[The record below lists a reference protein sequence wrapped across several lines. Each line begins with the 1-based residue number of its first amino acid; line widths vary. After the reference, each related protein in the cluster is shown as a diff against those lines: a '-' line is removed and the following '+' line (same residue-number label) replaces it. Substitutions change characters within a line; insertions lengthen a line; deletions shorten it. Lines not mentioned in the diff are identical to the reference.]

1 LRAEQLP
8 QRDTVHWYA
17 GPTTFYRAPALAPV
31 DVPEG
36 SVAVLGVPLDS
47 WTLGRNGQRHA
58 PRAIRE
64 ASLYLAGYYGLQ
76 SEPVG
81 YVNVTDGRA
90 WTVPEQ
96 PRLFDVG
103 DTRIHQGDVQAQ
115 IEAIAAPVAQI
126 VERGAMPVVIGGD
139 HFVPYPSF
147 IGYARGTRL
156 RKPGARVGFLNI
168 DGHFDFWDEF
178 RDMGRLNHGTFA
190 RRISEHEAVGN
201 MVWWGL
207 SGTNIAEPEQI
218 EICRERGFAAY
229 TLASIRRR
237 GPLET
242 MREALEIASD
252 GADSVYVTF
261 DIDATDGA
269 CAPGTHSIV
278 LDGLSSGEVLRAL
291 AVIPEFQCVGAFD
304 VCEMIPQYDVGGG
317 RTARYAAHAILTVI
331 GHRVLDSRQAIPQQ
345 TLDAVFR

>member
-1 LRAEQLP
+1 MP

-17 GPTTFYRAPALAPV
+17 GPTTFYRAPALDPV
-31 DVPEG
+31 DVPPG

-47 WTLGRNGQRHA
+47 WTLGRNGQRYA

-76 SEPVG
+76 TEPVG
-81 YVNVTDGRA
+81 YVNVSDGSV
-90 WTVPEQ
+90 WTVPER

-103 DTRIHQGDVQAQ
+103 DVRIHQGDARAQ
-115 IEAIAAPVAQI
+115 IEAIAAPVA
-126 VERGAMPVVIGGD
+126 ELTARGAMPVVLGGD

-147 IGYARGTRL
+147 IGFARGL
-156 RKPGARVGFLNI
+156 RRSTPGAKVGFLNI
-168 DGHFDFWDEF
+168 DGHLDFWDEF

-207 SGTNIAEPEQI
+207 NGTNIAEPEQLR
-218 EICRERGFAAY
+218 ICEERGFVGY
-229 TLASIRRR
+229 TVASIRRR
-237 GPLET
+237 GVLET
-242 MREALEIASD
+242 MREALEIASE
-252 GADSVYVTF
+252 GAERVYVTF
-261 DIDATDGA
+261 DIDVTDGA

-278 LDGLSSGEVLRAL
+278 VDGLHSGEVLAGLGVL
-291 AVIPEFQCVGAFD
+291 AEFENVGAFD

-317 RTARYAAHAILTVI
+317 RTARYAAQAILTVI
-331 GHRVLDSRQAIPQQ
+331 GHRVLDSQSSIPRD

>member
-1 LRAEQLP
+1 LP
-8 QRDTVHWYA
+8 QRETVHWYA
-17 GPTTFYRAPALAPV
+17 GPNTFFRAPQAQPGELPA
-31 DVPEG
+31 G

-76 SEPVG
+76 TKPVG
-81 YVNVTDGRA
+81 YVDVSDGRV
-90 WTVPEQ
+90 WTVPEE

-103 DTRIHQGDVQAQ
+103 DTRIHQADVQAQ
-115 IEAIAAPVAQI
+115 IEAIAEPVARI
-126 VERGAMPVVIGGD
+126 VQRGAMPVVIGGD

-147 IGYARGTRL
+147 IGYARGVRS
-156 RKPGARVGFLNI
+156 RDPAAKVGFLNI

-190 RRISEHEAVGN
+190 RRISEHEAVRN

-207 SGTNIAEPEQI
+207 NGTNIAEPEQLR
-218 EICRERGFAAY
+218 ICQERGFVGY
-229 TLASIRRR
+229 TVGSIRRR
-237 GPLET
+237 GVIET
-242 MREALEIASD
+242 MREALEVASE
-252 GADSVYVTF
+252 GVEHVYVTF
-261 DIDATDGA
+261 DIDVTDGA
-269 CAPGTHSIV
+269 HAPGTHSIV
-278 LDGLSSGEVLRAL
+278 LDGLTAGEVLGAL
-291 AVIPEFQCVGAFD
+291 AVIPDFKTVGAFD

-317 RTARYAAHAILTVI
+317 RTARYAAHGILTVI
-331 GHRVLDSRQAIPQQ
+331 GERVLDHTQSIPRE

>member
-1 LRAEQLP
+1 MTP

-17 GPTTFYRAPALAPV
+17 GPTTFYRAPSLQPGE
-31 DVPEG
+31 VPLG

-47 WTLGRNGQRHA
+47 WTLGRNGQRYA

-76 SEPVG
+76 TEPVG
-81 YVNVTDGRA
+81 YVDVSDGRV
-90 WTVPEQ
+90 WTVPER

-103 DTRIHQGDVQAQ
+103 DVRIHQGDVRAQ
-115 IEAIAAPVAQI
+115 IEAIAAPVAEI
-126 VERGAMPVVIGGD
+126 AARGAMPVVLGGD

-147 IGYARGTRL
+147 IGFARGVRMSTPDA
-156 RKPGARVGFLNI
+156 KVGFLNI

-178 RDMGRLNHGTFA
+178 RDMGALNHGTFA

-207 SGTNIAEPEQI
+207 NGRNIAEPEQLR
-218 EICRERGFAAY
+218 ICRERGFVAY
-229 TLASIRRR
+229 TASSIRRR
-237 GPLET
+237 GVLET
-242 MREALEIASD
+242 MLEALEVAGEGVD
-252 GADSVYVTF
+252 RVYVTF

-269 CAPGTHSIV
+269 YAPGTHSIV
-278 LDGLSSGEVLRAL
+278 VDGLTAGEVLAAL
-291 AVIPEFQCVGAFD
+291 AEVGEFEDIGAFD

-317 RTARYAAHAILTVI
+317 RTARYAAHAILAVI
-331 GHRVLDSRQAIPQQ
+331 GHRVLDSQSSIPRD

>member
-1 LRAEQLP
+1 MTP

-17 GPTTFYRAPALAPV
+17 GPSTFYRAPALAPD
-31 DVPEG
+31 DVPSG

-47 WTLGRNGQRHA
+47 WTLGRNGQRYA

-76 SEPVG
+76 TEPVG
-81 YVNVTDGRA
+81 YVNVSDGSA

-96 PRLFDVG
+96 PRLFDAG
-103 DTRIHQGDVQAQ
+103 DVRIHQADVHAQ
-115 IEAIAAPVAQI
+115 IEAIAAPVAALTA
-126 VERGAMPVVIGGD
+126 RGAMPVVLGGD

-147 IGYARGTRL
+147 IGFARGVREAAPNA
-156 RKPGARVGFLNI
+156 KVGFLNI
-168 DGHFDFWDEF
+168 DGHLDFWDEF

-207 SGTNIAEPEQI
+207 NGTNIAEPEQLR
-218 EICRERGFAAY
+218 ICAERGFVGY
-229 TLASIRRR
+229 TAASIRRR
-237 GPLET
+237 GVRET
-242 MREALEIASD
+242 MREALEVAAD
-252 GADSVYVTF
+252 GADRVYVSF

-269 CAPGTHSIV
+269 YAPGTHSIV
-278 LDGLSSGEVLRAL
+278 LDGLSSGEVLAGLGVL
-291 AVIPEFQCVGAFD
+291 AEFESVGAFD
-304 VCEMIPQYDVGGG
+304 ICEMIPQYDVGGG

-331 GHRVLDSRQAIPQQ
+331 GHRVLDSQSSIPRDI
-345 TLDAVFR
+345 LDAVFR

>member
-1 LRAEQLP
+1 MP

-17 GPTTFYRAPALAPV
+17 GPTTFYRAPAVTPEQ
-31 DVPEG
+31 VPSEA
-36 SVAVLGVPLDS
+36 VAVLGVPLDS
-47 WTLGRNGQRHA
+47 WTLGRNGQRYA

-81 YVNVTDGRA
+81 YVNVADGSV

-96 PRLFDVG
+96 PRLFDAG
-103 DTRIHQGDVQAQ
+103 DVRIHQGDVMAQ
-115 IEAIAAPVAQI
+115 VEAIAAPVAEI
-126 VERGAMPVVIGGD
+126 VERGAMPVLIGGD

-147 IGYARGTRL
+147 VGYARGVRS
-156 RKPGARVGFLNI
+156 RKPDAKVGFLCI

-207 SGTNIAEPEQI
+207 NGTNIAEPEQLR
-218 EICRERGFAAY
+218 ICRDRGFSAY

-237 GPLET
+237 GVLET
-242 MREALEIASD
+242 MREALELASEGVD
-252 GADSVYVTF
+252 EVYVTF

-269 CAPGTHSIV
+269 YAPGTHSIV
-278 LDGLSSGEVLRAL
+278 LDGLTSGEVLAAL
-291 AVIPEFQCVGAFD
+291 AVIPEFENVRAFD
-304 VCEMIPQYDVGGG
+304 ICEMIPQYDVGGG
-317 RTARYAAHAILTVI
+317 RTARYAAHAILAVI
-331 GHRVLDSRQAIPQQ
+331 GHRVLDSRQSIPQEVM
-345 TLDAVFR
+345 DAVFR